1 MKKIFAIIF
10 VAIPLAFGSICMADA
25 NIPNLVGT
33 WTVKAEGGVVVKGA
47 DQGPGTH
54 HKGPFSTLAA
64 EAVISEQ
71 QGRVVHGTFK
81 SPRASEKFIAV
92 IGHDNKT
99 FHYADQDGFIDGRII
114 DKDTIEIVY
123 RHVTVNDIV
132 AAVGIWT
139 RKK

>member
-1 MKKIFAIIF
+1 MNKLAPIICALILL
-10 VAIPLAFGSICMADA
+10 VGSSICMADA

-47 DQGPGTH
+47 EQGPGTH
-54 HKGPFSTLAA
+54 HKGLFSTLTA
-64 EAVISEQ
+64 EAVITEQ
-71 QGRVVHGTFK
+71 QGRVMHGTFK

-123 RHVTVNDIV
+123 RHVTAADTV
-132 AAVGIWT
+132 AAVGVWT

>member
-1 MKKIFAIIF
+1 MNKLVTIICALIAL
-10 VAIPLAFGSICMADA
+10 VGSSICMADT

-47 DQGPGTH
+47 EQGQGTH

-64 EAVISEQ
+64 EAVIAEQ
-71 QGRVVHGTFK
+71 QGRVMHGTFK

-123 RHVTVNDIV
+123 RHVTAADTV